1 MSYEYLMRRAIFNE
15 NGIVISLGGPFD
27 NGTDE
32 PTPTRSYR
40 HDFAPIL
47 EAFPEYPDWERD
59 EGDWEAVDGLFEGM
73 LLGYVQY
80 QHDNGMSVERQHT
93 LETQVERIGN
103 PYY

>member
-1 MSYEYLMRRAIFNE
+1 MSYEHLTRRAIFNE

-32 PTPTRSYR
+32 PTPTRNYK

-47 EAFPEYPDWERD
+47 EVFPEYPDWERD

-80 QHDNGMSVERQHT
+80 QYDNGMSVQRQQT
-93 LETQVERIGN
+93 LEAQVERIGN

>member
-80 QHDNGMSVERQHT
+80 QYDNGMSVERQHT
-93 LETQVERIGN
+93 LEAQEERIGN